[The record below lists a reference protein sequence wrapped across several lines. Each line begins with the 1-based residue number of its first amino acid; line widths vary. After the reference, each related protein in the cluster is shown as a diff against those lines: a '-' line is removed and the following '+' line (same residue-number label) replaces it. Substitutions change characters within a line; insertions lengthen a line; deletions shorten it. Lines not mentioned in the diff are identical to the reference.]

1 MRLQLLGATT
11 RKGLSESTALQISRI
26 MKAAKEENREALA
39 ARILKMVNSMS
50 EESLVKE
57 LDRIEK
63 H

>member
-1 MRLQLLGATT
+1 
-11 RKGLSESTALQISRI
+11 